1 MNQKKIIENRR
12 DTTVAA
18 SHAAAAASEA
28 LAATPACVPRGALLY
43 ASDAPRPL
51 PALRAGECKKQEHH
65 AYAGQSFHPI
75 VAST

>member
-1 MNQKKIIENRR
+1 
-12 DTTVAA
+12 
-18 SHAAAAASEA
+18 
-28 LAATPACVPRGALLY
+28 VPRGALLY